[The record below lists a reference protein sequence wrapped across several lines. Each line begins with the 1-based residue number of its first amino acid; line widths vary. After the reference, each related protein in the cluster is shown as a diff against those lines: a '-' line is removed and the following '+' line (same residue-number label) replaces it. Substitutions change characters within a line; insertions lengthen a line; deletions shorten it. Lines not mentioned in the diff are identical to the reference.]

1 MPAILL
7 RLPVYLL
14 AAFMAFMGV
23 QKFTGDVP
31 IFQIMETNVAASAG
45 LTLGFI
51 EPYGRY
57 LTGVLELAA
66 AVLLLARRQWGAW
79 LSVAI
84 IAGAIGAHLTFLG
97 ISTPMSG
104 EPGAEKSPVLFIM
117 ALGSF
122 ALAWLVV
129 WLGRRPAQQAG

>member
-1 MPAILL
+1 MPAILF
-7 RLPVYLL
+7 RIPVYLL

-31 IFQIMETNVAASAG
+31 IFGIIETNVAASTG
-45 LTLGFI
+45 VTLAVI

-66 AVLLLARRQWGAW
+66 AVLLIVRRHWGAW

-104 EPGAEKSPVLFIM
+104 EPGAQKSPVLFIM